1 MSAAGGN
8 PGDHGILPGTSLA
21 RRTSL
26 RVGQRLFL
34 ALLPSLLAVVLVVAL
49 SYYGELNREAPLT
62 LVWGA
67 GALAVVSVL
76 VTWRN
81 TRYLASRIERLAGIG
96 ASAAE
101 RPADAGGAHGTDELD
116 RIEQTVNR
124 LGSALSASEA
134 ARARTA
140 QEAEGAL
147 REQGV
152 VLAAASAAAI
162 ARLDAV
168 RLPLHILLDAHFGE
182 LNANQEEL
190 LADAREA
197 AEAADAA
204 LRRLRTMANAD
215 AGLFTPRRE
224 WVAVDEVVRGV
235 VPSASAAAA
244 RRGARVMLTLEP
256 ALPRA
261 VADRVRLAQALAL
274 LLGAAVERA
283 GAGDEV
289 RLAATRAND
298 GVLITCTPAPGGG
311 DAALARRLLEVQGAR
326 LEASAGD
333 STEMELRAWLP
344 GR

>member
-1 MSAAGGN
+1 MNVEDGRAGDRGN
-8 PGDHGILPGTSLA
+8 LPGTRLV
-21 RRTSL
+21 RLTSL

-34 ALLPSLLAVVLVVAL
+34 ALLPSLLAVALVVAL

-76 VTWRN
+76 ITWRN
-81 TRYLASRIERLAGIG
+81 TRYLASRIERLAGISASTGTQPVG
-96 ASAAE
+96 AV
-101 RPADAGGAHGTDELD
+101 DELD

-140 QEAEGAL
+140 QEAESAL

-162 ARLDAV
+162 ERLDAV
-168 RLPLHILLDAHFGE
+168 RLPLHILLEAQFGE

-190 LADAREA
+190 LADARQA
-197 AEAADAA
+197 AEVADAS
-204 LRRLRTMANAD
+204 LRRLRTMADAD
-215 AGLFTPRRE
+215 AGLLTPRRE
-224 WVAVDEVVRGV
+224 WVAVDEVVHGIA
-235 VPSASAAAA
+235 PSATAAAV
-244 RRGARVMLTLEP
+244 RRGARVTLTLEP

-261 VADRVRLAQALAL
+261 IADRVRLAEALAI

-283 GAGDEV
+283 GVGDEV
-289 RLAATRAND
+289 RLGASRAND
-298 GVLITCTPAPGGG
+298 GVLITCAPAPIGG

-326 LEASAGD
+326 LDASRADGTD
-333 STEMELRAWLP
+333 TELRAWLP